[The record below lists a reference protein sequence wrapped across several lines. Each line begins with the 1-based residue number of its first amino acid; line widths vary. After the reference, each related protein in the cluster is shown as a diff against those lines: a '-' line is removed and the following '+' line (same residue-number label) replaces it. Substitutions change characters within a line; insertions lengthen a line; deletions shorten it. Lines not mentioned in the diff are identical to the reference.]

1 MVITKQKKQKKQ
13 KELVQFVATSYLIF
27 SIMNLQNDGV
37 SDKFSALN

>member
-1 MVITKQKKQKKQ
+1 MVITKQKNKKKQ

>member
-1 MVITKQKKQKKQ
+1 MVITKKKKKKKE
-13 KELVQFVATSYLIF
+13 KELVQFVATTYLIF

>member
-1 MVITKQKKQKKQ
+1 MVITKKTTKKKQ

>member
-1 MVITKQKKQKKQ
+1 MVITKKKQKKKQ

>member
-1 MVITKQKKQKKQ
+1 MVITKQKKKKKQ

>member
-1 MVITKQKKQKKQ
+1 MVITKKKKKKQ

-27 SIMNLQNDGV
+27 SIMNLQDDGV